1 MNKLILIAFNA
12 KIGMKLIL
20 DSYRVNFSQYFNL
33 YVLTDKEYAK
43 GVNDPKIFGISESG
57 SHIR

>member
-1 MNKLILIAFNA
+1 MSKLLNYWPEKAVKCTEIMNKLILIAFNA

-43 GVNDPKIFGISESG
+43 
-57 SHIR
+57 